1 MDLVEEVAVD
11 PEVRDA
17 FSSWCGVFQGYLTF
31 VSLQVIGEVEVVDIP
46 RITAED
52 PTVPTVEEIAIG
64 MNAILDTEAS
74 VRLLVAVAEVISH
87 ELTARI
93 NTSTTAIATAVRP
106 VQLQILIFRRN
117 LHFLL
122 YLVWKLGLLLE
133 QLILPQISL
142 LVCYHFVSSMCHN
155 YTILALTD

>member
-93 NTSTTAIATAVRP
+93 NTSTTAIVTAVRP
-106 VQLQILIFRRN
+106 VLLQILIFR
-117 LHFLL
+117 
-122 YLVWKLGLLLE
+122 
-133 QLILPQISL
+133 
-142 LVCYHFVSSMCHN
+142 
-155 YTILALTD
+155 